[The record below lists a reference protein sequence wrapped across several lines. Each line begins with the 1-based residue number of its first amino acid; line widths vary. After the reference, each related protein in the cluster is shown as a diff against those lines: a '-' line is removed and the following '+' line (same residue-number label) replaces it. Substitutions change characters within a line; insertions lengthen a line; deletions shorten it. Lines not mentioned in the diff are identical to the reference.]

1 MSKCDSCFETGTH
14 PFCNLSASAKA
25 FFDQSVVE
33 VEFPRGG
40 VLFREG
46 EKSNA
51 VYVIC
56 SGSVKLSTTSVEG
69 RTLILRVAQ
78 PGDVLGISAAL
89 ADGDFEVTAEALD
102 TCRVS
107 LLRGTHLSH
116 MLQNY
121 GGVSLATAKALA
133 TEYQAAFD
141 EVRMIALSGS
151 AKGRL
156 ATLILKWAVTNERL
170 PSPSPFI
177 KMSLTHDELA
187 GMTGTTR
194 ETMTRALSQL
204 RRDKII
210 ALHGMVLTVLNPAA
224 LQLCSD
230 S

>member
-1 MSKCDSCFETGTH
+1 MSKCGKCHKMGNH
-14 PFCNLSASAKA
+14 PFCELSDDAQA
-25 FFDQSVVE
+25 FFNKSVIE
-33 VEFPRGG
+33 VEYPRGS

-46 EKSNA
+46 EKCHA
-51 VYVIC
+51 VYVIN
-56 SGSVKLSTTSVEG
+56 SGSVKLSTSSAEG
-69 RTLILRVAQ
+69 RTLILRVAE
-78 PGDVLGISAAL
+78 PGEVLGISAAL
-89 ADGDFEVTAEALD
+89 AEGDFEISAETLQP
-102 TCRVS
+102 CHVS
-107 LLRGTHLSH
+107 ILRGVHLGH

-121 GGVSLATAKALA
+121 GGVSLATARALA
-133 TEYQAAFD
+133 SEYQAAFD

-156 ATLILKWAVTNERL
+156 ASLILKWAVTNEKL

-187 GMTGTTR
+187 SMTGTTR

-210 ALHGMVLTVLNPAA
+210 TLNGMALTVLNTAA